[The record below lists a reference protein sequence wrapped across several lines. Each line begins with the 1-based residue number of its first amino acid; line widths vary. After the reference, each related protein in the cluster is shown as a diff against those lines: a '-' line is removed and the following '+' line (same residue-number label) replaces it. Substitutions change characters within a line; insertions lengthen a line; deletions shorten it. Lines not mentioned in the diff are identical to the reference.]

1 MSVLDKPSTPEITPA
16 MHVAASLKQ
25 SARATYQNLI
35 STFEQTTKLF
45 WRNSRATPAE
55 ISAALSTDAAE
66 VFALHAKLG
75 ALLNDVKPGC
85 LTEISKLVGTFNSN
99 ADGTVT
105 ITSVPNPAAHLP
117 LNPPI
122 N

>member
-1 MSVLDKPSTPEITPA
+1 MSVLDKPSIPEITPA

-25 SARATYQNLI
+25 SARATYQNMLN
-35 STFEQTTKLF
+35 TFEQTTRLF

-55 ISAALSTDAAE
+55 IASALGTDAAE

-75 ALLNDVKPGC
+75 GLLNDVKPGC
-85 LTEISKLVGTFNSN
+85 LTEINKLVGTFTAN

-105 ITSVPNPAAHLP
+105 INSVPTPMP
-117 LNPPI
+117 VVPPQPSV
-122 N
+122 